1 MRISDWSS
9 DVCSSDLART
19 RRVDGDAGLL
29 GRPFD
34 DDAGDAGLGQT
45 LLEILA
51 DLQLLVQQTGILL
64 VAGIP
69 ARAPGAVDAAAGP
82 DRMDVVTRYACAPL
96 CCASACFGF
105 AAVLALAGAFCSS
118 VPPSQTTVTVLNGSN
133 VLSPR
138 PRPRPGQPH
147 TTN

>member
-9 DVCSSDLART
+9 DVCSSD
-19 RRVDGDAGLL
+19 LL

-51 DLQLLVQQTGILL
+51 DLQILVQQTGILL

-69 ARAPGAVDAAAGP
+69 ARVPGAVDAEAEP
-82 DRMDVVTRYACAPL
+82 DRIAFLTNYACSPL
-96 CCASACFGF
+96 CCASDFFGF
-105 AAVLALAGAFCSS
+105 AAVLALEDRKS
-118 VPPSQTTVTVLNGSN
+118 VRLGKRVCGS
-133 VLSPR
+133 VD
-138 PRPRPGQPH
+138 
-147 TTN
+147 

>member
-51 DLQLLVQQTGILL
+51 DLQILVQQTGILL

-69 ARAPGAVDAAAGP
+69 ARVPGAVDAEAEP
-82 DRMDVVTRYACAPL
+82 DRIDFLTHYACSPL
-96 CCASACFGF
+96 CCASAFF
-105 AAVLALAGAFCSS
+105 RSEE
-118 VPPSQTTVTVLNGSN
+118 
-133 VLSPR
+133 
-138 PRPRPGQPH
+138 H
-147 TTN
+147 TSELQSLMRISYA